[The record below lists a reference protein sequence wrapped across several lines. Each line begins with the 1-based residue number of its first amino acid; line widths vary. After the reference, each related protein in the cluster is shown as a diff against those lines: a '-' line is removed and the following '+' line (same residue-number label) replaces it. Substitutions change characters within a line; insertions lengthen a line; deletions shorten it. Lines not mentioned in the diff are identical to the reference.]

1 MLSESLLA
9 VIAQKLL
16 QNKNKNGRVPA
27 CEIMIANSAVRNLIR
42 EDKIY
47 QIPSII
53 QSGGQEGMQS
63 LDQDLQRLVSQGL
76 VNKKEAKYVAEN
88 PEIFEKAIF

>member
-16 QNKNKNGRVPA
+16 PNKNKNGRVAA

-42 EDKIY
+42 EDKILTVVVGD
-47 QIPSII
+47 P
-53 QSGGQEGMQS
+53 
-63 LDQDLQRLVSQGL
+63 
-76 VNKKEAKYVAEN
+76 NKSTSKYLY
-88 PEIFEKAIF
+88 